1 LLKGKKV
8 DIVMKEERLDFNS
21 DNDLANYAKGKGVQ
35 ILLTP
40 YLEGLPVMSTSFMN
54 GKMILSM

>member
-1 LLKGKKV
+1 
-8 DIVMKEERLDFNS
+8 MKEERLDFNS